1 MLQGQMMDQQLL
13 ITSIMQFAERHH
25 GKREIVSVT
34 GDAPRHRYTY
44 SQAFARARRLANAL
58 AALGLQPGERVATLA
73 WNDHR
78 HFELYYA
85 VSCSGSVCHTINPR
99 LFPAQIEYIVEHA
112 ADRLLFVD
120 PLFVPL
126 VESLGPAVA
135 GVAARVVLTDRAH
148 MPADAAPDWLCYEDL
163 LAEQSD
169 EFAWPELDEQTASSL
184 CYTSGTTGDPKGVL
198 FSHRSTVLHSYA
210 VCLPDAMALHE
221 RDCVLPLVPM
231 FHVNA
236 WGVPYAAPLVGAKL
250 VLPGAAM
257 ADGAQLQALITSEHV
272 NYALGVPTIWL
283 ALLAYLGAHDLEVP
297 TLERVCVGGAA
308 CPASIIERFA
318 RDYAVEV
325 FHAWGMTEMSPV
337 GTYNAPKHVMADWP
351 TAQLDAHRL
360 RQGRSLFGV
369 DMRIVDA
376 SGQEL
381 PWDGETVGALQVR
394 GPWVVQ
400 AYYRAEQACLTP
412 DGWFDTGDVAN
423 IDPDGFMLITD
434 RSKDVIKSG
443 GEWISS
449 IELENT
455 AVNHP
460 DVAEAAVIGRAH
472 PKWDE
477 RPLLVV
483 VAADGADVSRSEL
496 LNWYAGKVAKWWI
509 PDDVAVVTELPH
521 TATGKIDKKAL
532 RQQFADYQFPAAQ
545 D

>member
-1 MLQGQMMDQQLL
+1 MQGLMMDQPLL

-25 GKREIVSVT
+25 GNREIVAVT
-34 GDAPRHRYTY
+34 ADNPRHRYTY
-44 SQAFARARRLANAL
+44 RAAFARTRRLANAL
-58 AALGLQPGERVATLA
+58 AALGLQPGDRVATLA

-85 VSCSGSVCHTINPR
+85 ISCSGAVCHTINQR
-99 LFPAQIEYIVEHA
+99 LFPAQIEFIIRHA
-112 ADRLLFVD
+112 ADRVLFVD
-120 PLFVPL
+120 PMFVPL
-126 VESLGPAVA
+126 VERLGPALA

-148 MPADAAPDWLCYEDL
+148 MPAAAAPDWLCYEDL
-163 LAEQSD
+163 LAEQSAD
-169 EFAWPELDEQTASSL
+169 FAWPTLDEQTASAL
-184 CYTSGTTGDPKGVL
+184 CYTSGTTGEPKGVL

-210 VCLPDAMALHE
+210 VCLPDVMALHE
-221 RDCVLPLVPM
+221 SDCIMPLVPM

-250 VLPGAAM
+250 VLPGPAM
-257 ADGAQLQALITSEHV
+257 ADGAQLHDLITTEKV

-283 ALLAYLGAHDLEVP
+283 ALLAYLDAHGLQVP
-297 TLERVCVGGAA
+297 TLDRVCVGGAA
-308 CPASIIERFA
+308 CPASIIERFGA
-318 RDYAVEV
+318 DYDVEV

-337 GTYNAPKHVMADWP
+337 GTFNHGTAATDSWP
-351 TAQLDAHRL
+351 AERRAAHRL

-376 SGQEL
+376 AGAEL
-381 PWDGETVGALQVR
+381 PWDGTTVGALQVR
-394 GPWVVQ
+394 GPWVAR
-400 AYYRAEQACLTP
+400 AYYRAPQSCLTA

-423 IDPDGFMLITD
+423 IDPQGFMLITD

-449 IELENT
+449 IALENT

-483 VAADGADVSRSEL
+483 VPAAGADVSRSDL
-496 LNWYAGKVAKWWI
+496 LDWYQGKVAKWWI
-509 PDDVAVVTELPH
+509 PDDVAVVDELPH

-532 RQQFADYQFPAAQ
+532 REQFADYRFPAVR